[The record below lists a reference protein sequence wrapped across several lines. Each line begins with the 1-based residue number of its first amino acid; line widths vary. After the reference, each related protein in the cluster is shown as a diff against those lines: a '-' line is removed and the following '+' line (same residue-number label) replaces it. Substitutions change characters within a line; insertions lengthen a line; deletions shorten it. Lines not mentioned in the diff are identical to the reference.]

1 MSDFSVMNSGFS
13 ILCGLSRKMSS
24 NLKKA
29 LENAQRELDNAK
41 KAQSSPRV
49 RVALE
54 KIAKLKDE
62 LNNSNNN
69 NNNAARNALER
80 SKRSAQNIENAFKAS
95 QRAAAAS
102 NLELAVIEQQP
113 NQNENENDAFKPKE
127 VTTPITEDTTKIT
140 DDMIDHLHALIR
152 NEPQR
157 IAEEKK
163 KGKNIDSSPV
173 FNYIRTVIQPEY
185 PTYKTKNGIHMRY
198 SVSDIYK
205 QFLQQNPSL
214 NKSAA
219 KFNINNIA
227 RIQQRQI
234 NELKTS
240 THSQGGRKR
249 RTHRKRKTLRKT
261 RRHQ

>member
-1 MSDFSVMNSGFS
+1 
-13 ILCGLSRKMSS
+13 MSS

-54 KIAKLKDE
+54 KIAKLEEK
-62 LNNSNNN
+62 LNNINNNN
-69 NNNAARNALER
+69 NNNAVARNALER

-140 DDMIDHLHALIR
+140 DYMIDHLHALIR